1 MATAGKTVRSEIA
14 IVDISAKRDKDNKM
28 KGGSSKAV
36 KPGDGEPQGKAQKR
50 THSEMSEA
58 SMEEL
63 NFIQEQLDTLTSE
76 LKETK
81 EVLRI

>member
-1 MATAGKTVRSEIA
+1 M
-14 IVDISAKRDKDNKM
+14 M
-28 KGGSSKAV
+28 KVGSSKVV

-50 THSEMSEA
+50 THSEVSEV

-81 EVLRI
+81 ENIKNLMTKDDIGSFITKTEEKV